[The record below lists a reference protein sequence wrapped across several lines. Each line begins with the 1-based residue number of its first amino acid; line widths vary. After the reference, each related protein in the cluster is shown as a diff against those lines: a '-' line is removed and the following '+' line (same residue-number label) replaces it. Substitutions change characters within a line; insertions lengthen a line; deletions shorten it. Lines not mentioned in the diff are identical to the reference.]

1 MARNPPAFQ
10 CYAASLI
17 ADRNYKL
24 MSPAERGLFMSMYLD
39 SWVNSRLPADTKEL
53 AKYLGFE
60 EECIRL
66 NLTDKVLHFFKKDG
80 EDYICPELEDYRKTL
95 VDRNLAKAMGG
106 KKGAELKKQKRAMD
120 ELLNKGQPIGYP
132 QGIPL
137 GPLDKTKTIQNNTNS
152 LLGKNVLSAEHQAWV
167 DDYNDE
173 SADDYLRA
181 SKG

>member
-1 MARNPPAFQ
+1 
-10 CYAASLI
+10 
-17 ADRNYKL
+17 
-24 MSPAERGLFMSMYLD
+24 
-39 SWVNSRLPADTKEL
+39 
-53 AKYLGFE
+53 
-60 EECIRL
+60 
-66 NLTDKVLHFFKKDG
+66 
-80 EDYICPELEDYRKTL
+80 
-95 VDRNLAKAMGG
+95 
-106 KKGAELKKQKRAMD
+106 MD